1 MRGQICDLLIFIFNS
16 STHHRRKRCTN
27 VTSIDPESHMVQSQL
42 NSQFY
47 RNTALSTI
55 SPRKKTEAA
64 KTICFQMFL
73 HNTNSRAC
81 PAALDYSS
89 LVQTSRMQS
98 SLARSS
104 PDCVLYLW
112 FVERHQCSSVTGV
125 IDGAGFINN
134 KTKPVSLVTFSL
146 KYYLKK
152 LLFGNFPADVL
163 KQLEVIFTRGVDFMA
178 LSHAF
183 LLSSSSSFTCLP
195 PLLNSF
201 PSLPTCTSLLEP
213 SSPESSAASLLSLQ
227 PILSLSCG
235 HSRNIFKDYY
245 SIHNPWFFFYPWAL
259 FQSLSLLLLSTFYL
273 SLNSNLW
280 L

>member
-1 MRGQICDLLIFIFNS
+1 
-16 STHHRRKRCTN
+16 
-27 VTSIDPESHMVQSQL
+27 
-42 NSQFY
+42 
-47 RNTALSTI
+47 
-55 SPRKKTEAA
+55 
-64 KTICFQMFL
+64 
-73 HNTNSRAC
+73 
-81 PAALDYSS
+81 
-89 LVQTSRMQS
+89 MQS

-245 SIHNPWFFFYPWAL
+245 SIHNPWFFFLPL
-259 FQSLSLLLLSTFYL
+259 GSVPKSLSPSALYLLPFSQQQPMVVK
-273 SLNSNLW
+273 
-280 L
+280 